1 MNDSKQMSLKGNGG
15 ILHAKYSVLIIH
27 RECMSKLSWY
37 IGNVKELDQTFFVFL
52 QKVLELSTDICLTVT
67 FKFS

>member
-27 RECMSKLSWY
+27 KEWMSKLSWY
-37 IGNVKELDQTFFVFL
+37 IGNVKELDQTFFVFFA
-52 QKVLELSTDICLTVT
+52 EGS
-67 FKFS
+67 